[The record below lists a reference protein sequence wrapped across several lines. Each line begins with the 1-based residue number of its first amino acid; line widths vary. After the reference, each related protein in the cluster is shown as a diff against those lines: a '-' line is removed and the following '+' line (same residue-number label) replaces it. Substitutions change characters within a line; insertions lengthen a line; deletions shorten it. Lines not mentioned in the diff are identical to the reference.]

1 MLAMSKASSKGDA
14 KMNEQKMLDKFNKVK
29 ELINGREAETFK
41 EKYFAR
47 FFTGDI
53 TLVFGET
60 PYTLSF
66 HKGTMIDTIKGTPLT
81 GINFGLE
88 GTQAKWDEF
97 FEHRNFQLATS
108 PPHNPNHLGFL
119 GSTLAFR
126 QNNNV
131 IAHLMRIIAKVM
143 AN

>member
-1 MLAMSKASSKGDA
+1 
-14 KMNEQKMLDKFNKVK
+14 MNEAERLEKFKKVK
-29 ELINGREAETFK
+29 ELINGQEAETFK
-41 EKYFAR
+41 ERYFAR

-53 TLVFGET
+53 TLVFDDI

-66 HKGTMIDTIKGTPLT
+66 HKGTMVDTVKGKPLT
-81 GINFGLE
+81 GINFGLG
-88 GTQAKWDEF
+88 GTQSQWDDF

-108 PPHNPNHLGFL
+108 PAHNPKHFEFL

-131 IAHLMRIIAKVM
+131 IAHLMRVVAMVM
-143 AN
+143 AD

>member
-1 MLAMSKASSKGDA
+1 MKEPGML
-14 KMNEQKMLDKFNKVK
+14 EKFNKVK
-29 ELINGREAETFK
+29 ELINGQESEIFK

-53 TLVFGET
+53 TLVFDGT

-66 HKGTMIDTIKGTPLT
+66 HKGTMIDTAKGKPLG
-81 GINFGLE
+81 GINFGLK
-88 GTQAKWDEF
+88 GTQAQWDEF

-108 PPHNPNHLGFL
+108 PAHNPNHFEFL

-131 IAHLMRIIAKVM
+131 IAHLMRVIAMVM